1 MISIYLVKLK
11 LLRIREK
18 KKKEKKK
25 GRKICIIVF
34 DSTDTR

>member
-18 KKKEKKK
+18 KKKKKKK